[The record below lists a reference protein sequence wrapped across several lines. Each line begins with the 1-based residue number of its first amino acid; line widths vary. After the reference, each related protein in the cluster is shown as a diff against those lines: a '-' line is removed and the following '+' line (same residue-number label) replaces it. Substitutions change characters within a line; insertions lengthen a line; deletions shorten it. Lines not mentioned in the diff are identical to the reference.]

1 MEEEGGTGLW
11 EMGTEDEEEETVDEG
26 GTVEATAETEE
37 KEDECRLE
45 SPSTFGC

>member
-1 MEEEGGTGLW
+1 MDDW
-11 EMGTEDEEEETVDEG
+11 

-45 SPSTFGC
+45 SPSMFGC